1 MNGDGMGRRVLVT
14 GASSGIGAAV
24 ATLLIEAGDTVAI
37 CARRADRLAEVPA
50 QFRYTVDLGDL
61 KTMPAFAA
69 QLERDLG
76 GVDLLVNNAGAP
88 RRRPMQRITL
98 DEFHE
103 TMNVNFWSAVH
114 LTHALLPA
122 MLERD
127 SGTIVNVSSMGT
139 RTLAGRTGAY
149 TAAKGA
155 LNHYTE
161 ALHLD
166 LVDTN
171 VRAKLFIPGST
182 ATEFSTARG
191 GNDTPFPQDPKMVM
205 AVDDV
210 ARALVAFVDT
220 DEFEGFA
227 NPAFKTQT
235 AQKYAD
241 HSAYIAKSADMYRR
255 R

>member
-1 MNGDGMGRRVLVT
+1 MNGEHMGRRVLVT

-24 ATLLIEAGDTVAI
+24 ATLLVAAGDTVAI

-50 QFRYTVDLGDL
+50 QFRYTVDVGDVAAL
-61 KTMPAFAA
+61 PAFAA
-69 QLERDLG
+69 QLEHDLG
-76 GVDLLVNNAGAP
+76 GVDLLINNAGAA
-88 RRRPMQRITL
+88 RRRPMQRIAL

-122 MLERD
+122 MLKRNA
-127 SGTIVNVSSMGT
+127 GTIVNVSSMGT

-149 TAAKGA
+149 TSAKGA

-182 ATEFSTARG
+182 ASEFSTPRD
-191 GNDTPFPQDPKMVM
+191 GNDTPFAQDPTMVM

-210 ARALVAFVDT
+210 ARALVTFVDT

-227 NPAFKTQT
+227 NPAFKAQT

-241 HSAYIAKSADMYRR
+241 HSAYIAKSSDIYRR